1 MFGNYLKW
9 CKHVQ
14 VEPQIV
20 APASDNRGFLTDV
33 ALFFLTWGCALTATL
48 EDALGPCCHR
58 SRPPSY
64 PSSMRWTPGLSHGSG
79 QSTLTGVP
87 CARLPL
93 SGTCL
98 LEALPPSCSEAANVR
113 HMPEAI
119 CFLLHKMKKEL
130 KDSMEGRKAPIQRPP
145 GDFLEAVIR
154 PLYNV
159 LKFEARPCHICTGT
173 WLIRATS
180 APGLGSLVTGTVRC
194 IRGLVS
200 TVRTWAVMR
209 GMRRRAW
216 HELGAL
222 RLRRRREELQH
233 VAV

>member
-1 MFGNYLKW
+1 MDSRTESWEWGR
-9 CKHVQ
+9 
-14 VEPQIV
+14 
-20 APASDNRGFLTDV
+20 API
-33 ALFFLTWGCALTATL
+33 
-48 EDALGPCCHR
+48 
-58 SRPPSY
+58 
-64 PSSMRWTPGLSHGSG
+64 
-79 QSTLTGVP
+79 TGVP

-98 LEALPPSCSEAANVR
+98 LEALPPACSEAANVR

-145 GDFLEAVIR
+145 GDFLEAVVR

-173 WLIRATS
+173 WLMRATS
-180 APGLGSLVTGTVRC
+180 APGLGSPVIGTVRC

-209 GMRRRAW
+209 GMRRSAW
-216 HELGAL
+216 HELGVL

-233 VAV
+233 VTV